1 MRFVSTFG
9 HGPAVS
15 FRRALFEG
23 LAPDGG
29 LYVPE
34 HVPTLAPDFLAHLPE
49 APLDTIATEVL
60 RVFLGDDVSEPRLR
74 QLVGDALSFPIPL
87 VKVDHGNAG
96 DIMALELFHG
106 PTLAFKDVGARTMA
120 RLMRHFHEGDTAAR
134 GAPAPD
140 TVTVLVATSGD
151 TGGAVAD
158 AFSGLSGFQVVVLY
172 PDGQVSPIQEAQ
184 FTTLGGNILAVAVQG
199 SFDDCQRLVKQAFLD
214 ARLRERMRLTSANSI
229 NVGRLLPQIIYYF
242 HVIAQL
248 PPDHH
253 PVVISVPSGNLG
265 NLTAG
270 LMAMRLGAAIDRFV
284 AATNVNDVMPEYLRT
299 GRFTPRQS
307 RQTLSSAMDVGDPN
321 NFQRI
326 QTMYGGDVAALRV
339 DLDGAGYDDDEVKRT
354 IAGVYQRCGYLMDPH
369 SAVGYL
375 ALRGALDRTGDPALG
390 IFLATAHPAKFAPI
404 VEAIVGEPVVVPDRL
419 QEQLARPRQIT
430 RLAPDLGA
438 LRQLLFSRQKAGTS
452 NG

>member
-29 LYVPE
+29 LYVPD
-34 HVPTLAPDFLAHLPE
+34 HIPRLAPDFLAHLSKT
-49 APLDTIATEVL
+49 PLDVIATEVL
-60 RVFLGDDVSEPRLR
+60 RLFLHDDISEPRLR
-74 QLVGDALSFPIPL
+74 ELACDALSFPIPL
-87 VKVDHGNAG
+87 VDVDKRNAS
-96 DIMALELFHG
+96 DVMALELFHG

-120 RLMRHFHEGDTAAR
+120 RLMEHFHEGDTER
-134 GAPAPD
+134 GP
-140 TVTVLVATSGD
+140 VTVLVATSGD

-158 AFSGLSGFQVVVLY
+158 AFYGLSGFQVVVLY
-172 PDGQVSPIQEAQ
+172 PDGQVSPIQEVQ
-184 FTTLGGNILAVAVQG
+184 FTTLGGNVLAVAIQG

-214 ARLRERMRLTSANSI
+214 ATLRERMRLTSANSI
-229 NVGRLLPQIIYYF
+229 NVGRLLPQIIYYV
-242 HVIAQL
+242 HLVARL
-248 PPDHH
+248 PPEHR
-253 PVVISVPSGNLG
+253 PVVVSVPSGNLG

-270 LMAMRLGAAIDRFV
+270 LIAMRLGVAIDRFV
-284 AATNVNDVMPEYLRT
+284 AATNTNDVMPEYLRT

-326 QTMYGGDVAALRV
+326 QTMYGGDVEALRV
-339 DLDGAGYDDDEVKRT
+339 DLDGAGYDDGQVKAT
-354 IAGVYQRCGYLMDPH
+354 IAEVHRRCGYLMDPH

-375 ALRGALDRTGDPALG
+375 ALSAALDRHGRPATG

-404 VEAIVGEPVVVPDRL
+404 VEAIVGQPVAVPDRL
-419 QEQLARPRQIT
+419 RQQLSRPRQMT
-430 RLAPDLGA
+430 KLAPDLGA
-438 LRQLLFSRQKAGTS
+438 LRQLLLSRHNAAASG
-452 NG
+452 G